1 MQALFSLE
9 YTELIT
15 LAAVITALLLL
26 ALGGLAV
33 LGRAAQLTVLA
44 AALLLATLTVRCC
57 LHPRQVSCVGPC
69 VVTCCVAAAPRPC
82 APSSPRTGRS

>member
-15 LAAVITALLLL
+15 LAAVITGLLLL

-33 LGRAAQLTVLA
+33 LGRAAQLTVLS

-57 LHPRQVSCVGPC
+57 LHPRQEQLCG
-69 VVTCCVAAAPRPC
+69 
-82 APSSPRTGRS
+82 GRVW

>member
-1 MQALFSLE
+1 MTFHNHVSLVLPLYYLYSLLSLE

-33 LGRAAQLTVLA
+33 LGRAAQLTVLS

-57 LHPRQVSCVGPC
+57 LHPRQEQLCG
-69 VVTCCVAAAPRPC
+69 
-82 APSSPRTGRS
+82 GRV

>member
-9 YTELIT
+9 YTELLT
-15 LAAVITALLLL
+15 LAAVIAALLLL

-57 LHPRQVSCVGPC
+57 LHPRQE
-69 VVTCCVAAAPRPC
+69 
-82 APSSPRTGRS
+82 SSRVEAVW

>member
-57 LHPRQVSCVGPC
+57 LHPRQVQLC
-69 VVTCCVAAAPRPC
+69 R
-82 APSSPRTGRS
+82 GRV